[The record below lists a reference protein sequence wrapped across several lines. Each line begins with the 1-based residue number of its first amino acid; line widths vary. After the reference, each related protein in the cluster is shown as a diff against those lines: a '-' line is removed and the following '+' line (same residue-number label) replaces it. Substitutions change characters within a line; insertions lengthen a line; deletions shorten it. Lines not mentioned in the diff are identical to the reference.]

1 VSAQRPSSRALGR
14 KAGDRSRRHAT
25 RRETGSRRQG
35 GILRARA
42 RALRADL
49 PDAAFVRTPWIETIA
64 TDREWPRRTRDAVA
78 GGGEAGA
85 RVHSP
90 RKTAGVPRAG
100 ACGRRRPARRGL
112 ADPCA
117 VRLRDPQH
125 ERVDHL
131 VDLPGRD
138 ADDVRLLDDGD
149 ERCSERFRGSRK
161 DGKQLPRRSLGI
173 ASSRLA
179 CPRVP
184 RPRVVAV
191 PMREPLRRPFTRSA
205 RSTPT
210 LPPPSAAQRSR
221 RATRTGSR
229 VPRLQRVADDLLR
242 RHPLPVGHRG
252 VSSRQ
257 SLAGP
262 TSNRHG
268 GGTTVRLPPMRS
280 YTTLWDVTITRN

>member
-100 ACGRRRPARRGL
+100 ACGRRRPARRGWQIL
-112 ADPCA
+112 APSDFEIPSTS
-117 VRLRDPQH
+117 
-125 ERVDHL
+125 ESTTWSTFL
-131 VDLPGRD
+131 V
-138 ADDVRLLDDGD
+138 
-149 ERCSERFRGSRK
+149 E
-161 DGKQLPRRSLGI
+161 
-173 ASSRLA
+173 
-179 CPRVP
+179 
-184 RPRVVAV
+184 
-191 PMREPLRRPFTRSA
+191 
-205 RSTPT
+205 TPT
-210 LPPPSAAQRSR
+210 TYASWTTETSAAPNASAARG
-221 RATRTGSR
+221 RTGSSCRGEAWASPARGSHAR
-229 VPRLQRVADDLLR
+229 VCHARE
-242 RHPLPVGHRG
+242 
-252 VSSRQ
+252 
-257 SLAGP
+257 
-262 TSNRHG
+262 
-268 GGTTVRLPPMRS
+268 
-280 YTTLWDVTITRN
+280 W